1 LTFEGLNPAT
11 IGTGNT
17 NTALVDDVQLN
28 GVQVTNGGFETP
40 SVQNYQIAPTGS
52 SWSYSGS
59 SGIAANGGTM
69 TSGNPPAPEGNQ
81 VAFIQNDGS
90 LWQTSTVAAGT
101 YTLSFKAAQRS
112 GNETYQQLRVNLRP
126 SPGPT
131 SVKTFVWSGNSI
143 AEERDSTGANVTK
156 RFFAEGEQR
165 IGGTDSGKYY
175 YTRDHLG
182 SVREV
187 SDASGLLKGQYDYDA
202 WGNSVVIKGKMQVNF
217 GYTGHYFHQPSGLNL
232 AMYRGY
238 SPALGRW
245 ISRDPIGEAG
255 GLNVYAYVFNNA
267 ISYADPLAL
276 DVYVGEHWVVPGL
289 NHTAIVLRP
298 NNPSDF
304 VGNDLF
310 KGGNQATLSGQPSWV
325 PNANS
330 LYGNLVTSRNYPG
343 DNPGT
348 DCEKGK
354 LKNLTLVPTPPG
366 MTDTEFINA
375 VIDAANS
382 YQNNLPYAPITS
394 EGWWWYNSNSYTS
407 GVLRAAGATPPSLP
421 GLQPGYNYPIPLP

>member
-1 LTFEGLNPAT
+1 MISEYGPGMTATIQPKGTDYVLFTTESFVVPAGSYTLTFEGLNPAT

-90 LWQTSTVAAGT
+90 LWKTATVAAGT

-131 SVKTFVWSGNSI
+131 SVKTFVWSGNTI

-165 IGGTDSGKYY
+165 IGGTDAGKYY

-187 SDASGLLKGQYDYDA
+187 SDSGGLLKGQYDYDA
-202 WGNSVVIKGKMQVNF
+202 WGNSVVVKGKMQVNF

-232 AMYRGY
+232 SLFRAY
-238 SPALGRW
+238 SPTLGRW
-245 ISRDPIGEAG
+245 ISRDPIGENG
-255 GLNVYAYVFNNA
+255 GINLYAYVLN
-267 ISYADPLAL
+267 DPVDLIDPMGLECCRQEYGDCLAKCIEKERFDL
-276 DVYVGEHWVVPGL
+276 AAVLG
-289 NHTAIVLRP
+289 TAITTLGFGTMPKTEAELRALGGPP
-298 NNPSDF
+298 NPYTS
-304 VGNDLF
+304 
-310 KGGNQATLSGQPSWV
+310 QPSRWAGRLGGRSGGFGWLRDLGRSA
-325 PNANS
+325 PGRFLGTAS
-330 LYGNLVTSRNYPG
+330 TGALVFEGFYDLGAIGRCSVVCVQ
-343 DNPGT
+343 DN
-348 DCEKGK
+348 C
-354 LKNLTLVPTPPG
+354 
-366 MTDTEFINA
+366 A
-375 VIDAANS
+375 
-382 YQNNLPYAPITS
+382 Y
-394 EGWWWYNSNSYTS
+394 
-407 GVLRAAGATPPSLP
+407 
-421 GLQPGYNYPIPLP
+421 